1 METMVLLSDEQKTAL
16 QADIFQMV
24 NTSLE
29 QARKGVGLNN
39 KEWLKKYEACK
50 YLNVANN
57 TLDQFIKRGLPSHT
71 IGNRTL
77 YNRKEIDDFIL
88 KF

>member
-1 METMVLLSDEQKTAL
+1 MATMVLLSDEQKASL
-16 QADIFQMV
+16 QQDIFKMV
-24 NTSLE
+24 NDSLE
-29 QARKGVGLNN
+29 QVQKGTGLNN
-39 KEWLKKYEACK
+39 KRWFKKYEACK

-57 TLDQFIKRGLPSHT
+57 TFDQFIKRGLPSHT